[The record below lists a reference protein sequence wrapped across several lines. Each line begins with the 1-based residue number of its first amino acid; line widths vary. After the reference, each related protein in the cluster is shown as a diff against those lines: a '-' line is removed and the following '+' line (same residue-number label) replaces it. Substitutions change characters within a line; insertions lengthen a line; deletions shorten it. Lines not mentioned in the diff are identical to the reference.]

1 MKSFTLILFLFFGL
15 TTLFAQ
21 TKPKNVPFEKEF
33 FPDQRSELRD
43 AIQNIKEGNTLLEM
57 EENYDAA
64 LEFFELAYK
73 FNPNNAELNFLVG
86 YCYLHALNR
95 ERRKSLSY
103 LQKSLALDPEYDP
116 MHIHLILAQ
125 SYQINY
131 QWEKAIE
138 QYRHHQKINHTAGES
153 KAASKGIEEC
163 LVGIELVKKPTRC
176 FIDNLGKFVNSEYP
190 EYAVVINA
198 DETEMLF
205 TARRPDTQGGTF
217 ERGQYLED
225 VYQSLKK
232 GGNWMPAVNLGDKV
246 NSKKND
252 ATVGL
257 LPDGLQMLVYIE
269 GDLYESEWKKGQWTS
284 PSKFSNKVNTKFH
297 ETSACFS
304 PDAQTLYF
312 VSDKPEDSMGG
323 YDIYVTKKNAKGEW
337 GDAVNIGAPIN
348 TEYNE
353 EGVFIHPDGKTM
365 YFSSNGHNNMGGF
378 DIFKSVYEN
387 GKWSTPENMGY
398 PISTPEDDVFFVVNA
413 RGNRGYYSANKEG
426 GFGLQDLYVIT
437 MLGAEKYVM
446 LNTEDNLLSS
456 GETFIEKIIEP
467 EVTITRSQL
476 TLFKGTILDSISK
489 KPVASQMVVKDIM
502 KDEVVNI
509 INTDDITGKFMIPLP
524 SGRDYGIS
532 IKHSDYLYH
541 SENFNI
547 PVGGDFQEIEKT
559 VLLKKIQIGS
569 KTILKNIFFDTAE
582 ATLRSES
589 ISELNELLAFLNE
602 NNTLKVEISGHTD
615 SAASD
620 DYNLRLSDR
629 RAKAVVDFL
638 VAKGI
643 SKDRMV
649 AKGYGETQP
658 IATNETEEG
667 KQLNRRTEMRI
678 IGK

>member
-1 MKSFTLILFLFFGL
+1 MKIILFIIA
-15 TTLFAQ
+15 TLAFNLAIAQ

-33 FPDQRSELRD
+33 FPDKKSELKD
-43 AIQNIKEGNTLLEM
+43 AIQNIKEGNILLEM
-57 EENYDAA
+57 EEHYDAA
-64 LEFFELAYK
+64 LDFFEPAYK

-86 YCYLHALNR
+86 YCYLHALHR
-95 ERRKSLSY
+95 ERRKSLTY
-103 LQKSLALDPEYDP
+103 LQKSLALDPEFDP

-131 QWEKAIE
+131 QWDKAIE
-138 QYRHHQKINHTAGES
+138 QYRLHQKANQAEGES
-153 KAASKGIEEC
+153 KAAKKGIEEC
-163 LVGIELVKKPTRC
+163 LVGIELIKNPIRC
-176 FIDNLGKFVNSEYP
+176 FIDNLGKFVNTEFP

-198 DETEMLF
+198 DESEMLF
-205 TARRPDTQGGTF
+205 TARRPDTQGGTMD
-217 ERGQYLED
+217 RGQYLED

-232 GGNWMPAVNLGDKV
+232 EGNWMPAVNLGEKV

-257 LPDGLQMLVYIE
+257 LPNGLEMLVYIE
-269 GDLYESEWKKGQWTS
+269 GDIYESEWKKGQWTS
-284 PSKFSNKVNTKFH
+284 PSKFSNKINTKYH

-312 VSDKPEDSMGG
+312 VSDKPDGSMGG

-337 GDAVNIGAPIN
+337 GDAINLGTHIN

-378 DIFKSVYEN
+378 DIFKSVFEN

-398 PISTPEDDVFFVVNA
+398 PINTPEDDVFFVVNA
-413 RGNRGYYSANKEG
+413 RGNRGYYSATKED

-437 MLGAEKYVM
+437 LLGSEKYVM
-446 LNTEDNLLSS
+446 LNTEDHLLSS
-456 GETFIEKIIEP
+456 GDTFIEKIIEP

-489 KPVASQMVVKDIM
+489 KPVASQMVVKDIL

-509 INTDDITGKFMIPLP
+509 VNTDDITGKFLIPLP

-532 IKHSDYLYH
+532 IKHPDYLFH

-569 KTILKNIFFDTAE
+569 KTILKNIFFDTGE
-582 ATLRSES
+582 ATLRPES

-615 SAASD
+615 SVASD

-629 RAKAVVDFL
+629 RAKAVVDYL
-638 VAKGI
+638 IAKGI

-658 IATNETEEG
+658 ISSNDTDEG
-667 KQLNRRTEMRI
+667 RQLNRRTEMRI